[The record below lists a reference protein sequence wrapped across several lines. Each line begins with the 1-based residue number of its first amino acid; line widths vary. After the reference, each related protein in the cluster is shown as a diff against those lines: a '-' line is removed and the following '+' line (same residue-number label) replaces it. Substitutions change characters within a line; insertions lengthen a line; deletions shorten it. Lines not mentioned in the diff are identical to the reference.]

1 MSSGSPPK
9 KPLPT
14 KEAPKEL
21 KYIMV
26 YKRAAIITRR
36 EWKTVLLLN
45 TLTLIPG
52 MLDAYQPFLIQ
63 EFIRSATNKNY
74 ELLIDTGMKFL
85 ILAML
90 SGIFKPLHTY
100 FHEILMRRILCE
112 FRKEIIERPLYYDDA
127 WWRDHP
133 KEEML
138 TLMNL
143 DITSW
148 F

>member
-52 MLDAYQPFLIQ
+52 MLDAYQPFLI
-63 EFIRSATNKNY
+63 
-74 ELLIDTGMKFL
+74 
-85 ILAML
+85 
-90 SGIFKPLHTY
+90 
-100 FHEILMRRILCE
+100 
-112 FRKEIIERPLYYDDA
+112 
-127 WWRDHP
+127 
-133 KEEML
+133 
-138 TLMNL
+138 
-143 DITSW
+143 
-148 F
+148 